1 MNLKR
6 VMDLSATRGKM
17 VLAGIVL
24 LAFSLL
30 LAIPGRT
37 DCEKLRSL
45 LDRGHYSAVKDIS
58 QQVLALSPEAHEHR
72 ELLARAELALGNPEI
87 ALEHALLLMEA
98 GWNIQALEEDF
109 VGRQPY
115 IQADRLQTNR
125 VLDVA
130 ERGLAAHPDWVW
142 LKQFALTLLFQ
153 GEALHRAPAVLQYFT
168 QADMDTF
175 AYLVDKIWESGK
187 MRLPGPVPG
196 EEQ

>member
-6 VMDLSATRGKM
+6 VMDLSATRGKWSWRELCSWPSPSCWPFPEEPT
-17 VLAGIVL
+17 VKTAKPSGQ
-24 LAFSLL
+24 
-30 LAIPGRT
+30 
-37 DCEKLRSL
+37 
-45 LDRGHYSAVKDIS
+45 GHYSAVKDIS